1 MDNQEPKPLLRI
13 SSNLVTPLKG
23 QSEMSD
29 ETPQEIRNA
38 IMARS
43 TWLRGFFM
51 LLFAVAYGVA
61 KLLLVVTVVF
71 QFLCLLVTGKTVD
84 RLLIFG
90 ENLSRYFYQI
100 VRYLTFNTEERPF
113 PFSDWPGAA
122 PVD

>member
-1 MDNQEPKPLLRI
+1 
-13 SSNLVTPLKG
+13 
-23 QSEMSD
+23 MSD

-43 TWLRGFFM
+43 TWLRGVFM

-61 KLLLVVTVVF
+61 ELLLVVTVAF

>member
-1 MDNQEPKPLLRI
+1 
-13 SSNLVTPLKG
+13 
-23 QSEMSD
+23 
-29 ETPQEIRNA
+29 
-38 IMARS
+38 
-43 TWLRGFFM
+43 M

-61 KLLLVVTVVF
+61 ELLLLVTAVF
-71 QFLCLLVTGKTVD
+71 QFLYLLVTGKTVE

-100 VRYLTFNTEERPF
+100 IRYLTFNTEERPF

>member
-1 MDNQEPKPLLRI
+1 M
-13 SSNLVTPLKG
+13 T
-23 QSEMSD
+23 D
-29 ETPQEIRNA
+29 ETSREFRGA
-38 IMARS
+38 ITARS

-61 KLLLVVTVVF
+61 EILLLVTVVF
-71 QFLCLLVTGKTVD
+71 QFLCLLVTGKTVE

-90 ENLSRYFYQI
+90 DNLSRYFYQI
-100 VRYLTFNTEERPF
+100 IRYLTFNTEERPF

>member
-13 SSNLVTPLKG
+13 FSNLVTPLKG

-61 KLLLVVTVVF
+61 ELLLVVTVVF

>member
-1 MDNQEPKPLLRI
+1 MSTNI
-13 SSNLVTPLKG
+13 ATPPEG
-23 QSEMSD
+23 QNEMTN
-29 ETPQEIRNA
+29 ETPQEIRKS
-38 IMARS
+38 ILDRS

-51 LLFAVAYGVA
+51 LLFAVAYGIA
-61 KLLLVVTVVF
+61 ELLLLVTVVF
-71 QFLCLLVTGKTVD
+71 QFLCLLVTGKTVE

-100 VRYLTFNTEERPF
+100 VQYLTFNTEERPF

>member
-1 MDNQEPKPLLRI
+1 MTEE
-13 SSNLVTPLKG
+13 TP
-23 QSEMSD
+23 Q
-29 ETPQEIRNA
+29 ETPQEIRQS

-43 TWLRGFFM
+43 TWLRGLYM

-61 KLLLVVTVVF
+61 ELLLLVTAVF
-71 QFLCLLVTGKTVD
+71 QFLTLLVTGKTVA

-100 VRYLTFNTEERPF
+100 VRYLTFNIEERPF
-113 PFSDWPGAA
+113 PFSDWPAAA

>member
-1 MDNQEPKPLLRI
+1 MTE
-13 SSNLVTPLKG
+13 
-23 QSEMSD
+23 
-29 ETPQEIRNA
+29 ETPQETRKS

-51 LLFAVAYGVA
+51 LLFTVAYGIA
-61 KLLLVVTVVF
+61 ELLLFVTAVF
-71 QFLCLLVTGKTVD
+71 QFLYLLVTGKTVE

-100 VRYLTFNTEERPF
+100 IRYLTFNTEERPF

>member
-13 SSNLVTPLKG
+13 FSNLVTPLKG

-29 ETPQEIRNA
+29 DTPQEIRNA

-51 LLFAVAYGVA
+51 LLFVVAYGVA
-61 KLLLVVTVVF
+61 ELLLVVTVVF